1 MEKLTITFKD
11 DHTLSYDGINVKEYK
26 KGEVY
31 VATHPQEQLV
41 FQSMVSNGSAQVY
54 TEKKVEPKEVK
65 VTTPKA
71 KKAK

>member
-1 MEKLTITFKD
+1 MKKMTVTFKD

-31 VATHPQEQLV
+31 VATHPQEQRV
-41 FQSMVSNGSAQVY
+41 FESMVDSGSAEVY
-54 TEKKVEPKEVK
+54 TEKQVEPKEVK
-65 VTTPKA
+65 VVTPKA